1 MFHVKKNSKK
11 YDEKY
16 FMMNLKVVQA
26 NKSLSQMAPEMHLY
40 YISQWQLIT
49 PSNGQKHY
57 KTAEKRPIL
66 RITCRL
72 QMVSEI
78 RDF

>member
-1 MFHVKKNSKK
+1 MLIK
-11 YDEKY
+11 
-16 FMMNLKVVQA
+16 
-26 NKSLSQMAPEMHLY
+26 APEFVALRSLESVPLCTDTITLCSDKTESSAYLY